1 MNTAELS
8 TELATLS
15 AGGRRLTASEE
26 RRRAWLIREL
36 ADQDRTRGVAEAA
49 ELGDRWLALEHSRD
63 RETEQ

>member
-8 TELATLS
+8 TELAALS

-36 ADQDRTRGVAEAA
+36 ADRDMTRGAAEAA
-49 ELGDRWLALEHSRD
+49 ELRDRWLELEYPRD
-63 RETEQ
+63 RESTP